1 MPVKRA
7 WILLS
12 AMIAVGCCIVA
23 GLARGSVLFARI
35 QAPAEQ
41 AAVGGGAWR
50 QEIDA
55 FNRKYIEAH
64 LKMDNG
70 AIMST
75 WAVDGVALLP
85 ATKPIEGKTAIA
97 TFLAQVTSPL
107 TGYHMEN
114 VEMDFQGIEV
124 HGDWAS
130 EWANEH
136 QRIQPPEGKAAID
149 SYGKILLVLHR
160 EADGNWRVKREMW
173 NQGLKP

>member
-7 WILLS
+7 WILLAGLI
-12 AMIAVGCCIVA
+12 AMGCCIVA
-23 GLARGSVLFARI
+23 GLARGGVLFARI
-35 QAPAEQ
+35 QARAAQ
-41 AAVGGGAWR
+41 AARSDPSR

-64 LKMDNG
+64 LKMDNA

-97 TFLAQVTSPL
+97 TFLAQVTSQL

-130 EWANEH
+130 EWTNEH
-136 QRIQPPEGKAAID
+136 QRIQPPDGKAAID

-160 EADGNWRVKREMW
+160 EADGIWRVKCEMW